1 MNTRSIRKPSTWI
14 ALVAGVLGVVSCD
27 GNEDQAAWWGGEQ
40 QRIELSQQLELKKFR
55 FDQVVTRDF
64 EEFEALRRLAASNAG
79 HLETLRQRRNALDDQ
94 VASLQARRAEFRLAA
109 VNEQRQRAIGQSFET
124 LNLVSGRNFEK
135 VTVSAIDDSGVTI
148 RHSVGSARLRFN
160 DLDAGQ
166 RLFFGLEADLAV
178 AAAERESQNAV
189 DYERWIDGQMAAID
203 DKKQKQSAD
212 ARREQ
217 LETQRNYSDL
227 AARQLAASSSRPLAQ
242 TGMSLS
248 SSPTRYSSSYSRYR
262 TYRPSYR
269 YVYYNDTPSWSCHS
283 AARPVL
289 TRYGARAGAPGYVAP
304 SSVPRRQSFAETTL
318 PSIP

>member
-1 MNTRSIRKPSTWI
+1 MSTRSIGKTTAWT
-14 ALVAGVLGVVSCD
+14 AVVAAVLGIVSCD

-40 QRIELSQQLELKKFR
+40 QRIELSHQLELKQFR
-55 FDQVVTRDF
+55 LDQVVTRDF
-64 EEFEALRRLAASNAG
+64 AEFEALRRSAPSNAER
-79 HLETLRQRRNALDDQ
+79 LETLRQRRNALDDQ

-109 VNEQRQRAIGQSFET
+109 VNDQRQRAIGQTFEK
-124 LNLVSGRNFEK
+124 LDLVSGRNFDK

-148 RHSVGSARLRFN
+148 RHSVGSARLRFD

-178 AAAERESQNAV
+178 AAVKRESQDAV

-203 DKKQKQSAD
+203 DKKQKVSAD
-212 ARREQ
+212 ARHEQ
-217 LETQRNYSDL
+217 LETQRNYSEL

-242 TGMSLS
+242 TGTSLA
-248 SSPTRYSSSYSRYR
+248 SSPTRYSSSSSRYR

-269 YVYYNDTPSWSCHS
+269 YVYYNNTPSWSCYS
-283 AARPVL
+283 ASRPVL
-289 TRYGARAGAPGYVAP
+289 TRYGARSGAPGYVAP
-304 SSVPRRQSFAETTL
+304 SGLPRRQSFADTTL